1 MTEVQ
6 SNEARWES
14 LATLPYINR
23 RDTGGFARPVWILN
37 EHEFAISVEAPKNR
51 NALYKYDS
59 RANFWKTLLPVLREE
74 TGYYD
79 KEIDVDNG
87 RVFLLQESGE
97 EMIIFD
103 IESPRQ
109 YLYRI
114 SWVNKAERPPLG
126 KMVNV
131 NGSMHYVGCSDRVYS
146 KYSMT
151 TYNRK
156 VHDRIG
162 RKCHD
167 VWNEKF
173 LEWQPINTQT
183 VPNVKSIDKL
193 FHVASKNI
201 LLMIGTMKG
210 TTQRCLWR
218 FYIQS
223 KRWELVL
230 EFPLPSFGLTRI
242 HRMLLSEVGIPFP
255 CNETGFSAV
264 LTSNEQFMIIAMQST
279 SSFQILDI
287 RNDDD
292 YKLRSSSIKYPLD
305 NRGTLARTGR
315 MRNSILATSGWIRR
329 LHKSCEFGGMS
340 SMRIPLVIERMIGSW
355 YSTEWIHWIFKG
367 KSHVVK
373 HQKIPL
379 NDILSVKV

>member
-14 LATLPYINR
+14 LATLPWINR
-23 RDTGGFARPVWILN
+23 PDAVWILN
-37 EHEFAISVEAPKNR
+37 EHEFAISVEAPNNR

-114 SWVNKAERPPLG
+114 SWVNQSERPPLG
-126 KMVNV
+126 RMVNV
-131 NGSMHYVGCSDRVYS
+131 NGSMHYVGCSDGVHT
-146 KYSMT
+146 KYS
-151 TYNRK
+151 TYTRK
-156 VHDRIG
+156 VLNKIG
-162 RKCHD
+162 RKSHD

-173 LEWQPINTQT
+173 LEWQPINTKA

-193 FHVASKNI
+193 LHVASKNI

-230 EFPLPSFGLTRI
+230 EFPLPSFGLTRV
-242 HRMLLSEVGIPFP
+242 HGMLLSEVGIPFP
-255 CNETGFSAV
+255 CNEIGFSAI
-264 LTSNEQFMIIAMQST
+264 LTSNEQFVIIAMQST
-279 SSFQILDI
+279 SSFRILDI

-292 YKLRSSSIKYPLD
+292 YKLRPSPIMYPVD

-315 MRNSILATSGWIRR
+315 MRNTILATSGWIRR
-329 LHKSCEFGGMS
+329 LKTSDEFMGMS
-340 SMRIPLVIERMIGSW
+340 SMSIPLVIERMIASW
-355 YSTEWIHWIFKG
+355 YSTEWIHWIFKA
-367 KSHVVK
+367 KSHAVI

-379 NDILSVKV
+379 KDILNVKL